1 MLPLE
6 KFVERAM
13 RVKKS
18 FAALML
24 TVTAPIWAQ
33 PKTFQPGEVIR
44 ADEINANFQEIYNLA
59 LGNSG
64 SGAAEGGAP
73 SLLWL
78 GSGKLTAILP
88 PDQSLLGLSRPNE
101 SQYSSTR
108 SVGQIHFIPGVCLG
122 DCNIQTFAES
132 CAQTLAFKAGEPA
145 TGFPANSDGAP
156 TKRQPFATVTTYSAS
171 ESVDCQKLT
180 GAISAEELCDTN
192 DTDTW
197 RVLARGVN
205 RVSTATVA
213 EGGLEEHS
221 SGAIVLKV
229 RSSSEQYG
237 NYVEQQSFSI
247 NGANLL
253 LPNSFKVSF
262 QLDYTLGTLDS
273 PVFCGHSYNGAGDP
287 VLCDYAFS
295 TQGQMGEGSSSAGT
309 TTSTGTAA
317 TADSES

>member
-1 MLPLE
+1 
-6 KFVERAM
+6 M

>member
-1 MLPLE
+1 
-6 KFVERAM
+6 
-13 RVKKS
+13 
-18 FAALML
+18 ML

-101 SQYSSTR
+101 SQYSSNR

-132 CAQTLAFKAGEPA
+132 CAQTVAFKAGEPA
-145 TGFPANSDGAP
+145 TGFPANSDGSP

-171 ESVDCQKLT
+171 ESVVCQKLT

-205 RVSTATVA
+205 RVSTGTVA

-262 QLDYTLGTLDS
+262 QLDLTYGTLDS

>member
-1 MLPLE
+1 MLPLT

-13 RVKKS
+13 RVKK
-18 FAALML
+18 FLAALML
-24 TVTAPIWAQ
+24 TVPAPIWAQ

-64 SGAAEGGAP
+64 FGAAEGGAP
-73 SLLWL
+73 GLLWL

-88 PDQSLLGLSRPNE
+88 PDQSLLGVSCPNE
-101 SQYSSTR
+101 SQVSNR
-108 SVGQIHFIPGVCLG
+108 SVGQIHFIPGVCSG
-122 DCNIQTFAES
+122 NCNIQTLAES
-132 CAQTLAFKAGEPA
+132 CAQTVAFKAGEPA
-145 TGFPANSDGAP
+145 TGFPANSDGSP

-171 ESVDCQKLT
+171 ESVVCQKLT
-180 GAISAEELCDTN
+180 GVISAGELCDTN

-205 RVSTATVA
+205 RVSTGTVA

-237 NYVEQQSFSI
+237 NYVEKQSFSI

-253 LPNSFKVSF
+253 LPDSFKVSF
-262 QLDYTLGTLDS
+262 QLDLTYGTSDS

-309 TTSTGTAA
+309 TTSIGTATTTGT
-317 TADSES
+317 D